1 MKYSRGFTVRCT
13 ADHPAYPRDDPLVSI
28 RRLAFSLAVQE
39 MDEGTRTCTFVS
51 NRSEARMPTSFKVI
65 IVGGS
70 VSGLTLAHCLDRL
83 GIDFEILER
92 NDQIAP
98 QLGASVGILPN
109 GARILDQL
117 GLFVDIEQHIEPL
130 EFARIRY
137 ADGFRFESQY
147 PKALHER

>member
-1 MKYSRGFTVRCT
+1 
-13 ADHPAYPRDDPLVSI
+13 
-28 RRLAFSLAVQE
+28 
-39 MDEGTRTCTFVS
+39 
-51 NRSEARMPTSFKVI
+51 MPTSFKVV

-83 GIDFEILER
+83 GVDFELFER
-92 NDQIAP
+92 HEQIAP
-98 QLGASVGILPN
+98 QLGASLGILPN

-117 GLFVDIEQHIEPL
+117 GLFDDIEEHIEPL

-137 ADGFRFESQY
+137 ADGFCFGSQY